1 MEEEGEDILGEE
13 KKCNTEEILLRLE
26 RKFED
31 IQNKNMTLEKKVN
44 ENKQQN
50 DKIREENP

>member
-1 MEEEGEDILGEE
+1 MEEEGEDTLGEE